1 MYDLL
6 LPEEELKE
14 KIAVEIKPHNI
25 LFENTGFE
33 TALVDVGKLVKK
45 IMQNAETLKVYIG
58 NTGVIL
64 KNAIETTTGRPRRC
78 GWFDCPNIIS
88 AILPMG
94 LDVLCL
100 NHIDTIGKIGNKL
113 GYICLTNFLPIF
125 IDKNMNEVYNTSESE
140 VNMIKD
146 NLLEILHEME
156 DVTKLFKLEPFE
168 IYIIGGSACILGE
181 YTTRAT
187 LDIDFVDLGY
197 PAKYGKVFT
206 LLRDY
211 DMLEFQSTILS
222 PNYKK
227 RALKLEEFKYINVFV
242 LSKEDIAISKII
254 RLANKDIEDLDEII
268 PKCNKEL
275 LNMIIDEVLNRE
287 DLFESKRNEFIK
299 KLEIFREKYNV

>member
-1 MYDLL
+1 
-6 LPEEELKE
+6 
-14 KIAVEIKPHNI
+14 
-25 LFENTGFE
+25 
-33 TALVDVGKLVKK
+33 
-45 IMQNAETLKVYIG
+45 
-58 NTGVIL
+58 
-64 KNAIETTTGRPRRC
+64 
-78 GWFDCPNIIS
+78 
-88 AILPMG
+88 
-94 LDVLCL
+94 
-100 NHIDTIGKIGNKL
+100 
-113 GYICLTNFLPIF
+113 
-125 IDKNMNEVYNTSESE
+125 
-140 VNMIKD
+140 MIKD

-187 LDIDFVDLGY
+187 LDVDFVDLGY

-227 RALKLEEFKYINVFV
+227 RALKLDEFKYINVYI
-242 LSKEDIAISKII
+242 LSKEDIAISKVI
-254 RLANKDIEDLDEII
+254 RLESKDIEDLDEII
-268 PKCNKEL
+268 PKCNKEI
-275 LNMIIDEVLNRE
+275 LNKIIDEVLNRE

>member
-1 MYDLL
+1 M
-6 LPEEELKE
+6 K
-14 KIAVEIKPHNI
+14 
-25 LFENTGFE
+25 
-33 TALVDVGKLVKK
+33 
-45 IMQNAETLKVYIG
+45 
-58 NTGVIL
+58 
-64 KNAIETTTGRPRRC
+64 
-78 GWFDCPNIIS
+78 
-88 AILPMG
+88 
-94 LDVLCL
+94 
-100 NHIDTIGKIGNKL
+100 
-113 GYICLTNFLPIF
+113 
-125 IDKNMNEVYNTSESE
+125 EVYNTSESE

-156 DVTKLFKLEPFE
+156 DVTKLFKLEPFD

-227 RALKLEEFKYINVFV
+227 RALKLDEFKYINVYI
-242 LSKEDIAISKII
+242 LSKEDIAISKVI
-254 RLANKDIEDLDEII
+254 RLEGKDIEDLDEII
-268 PKCNKEL
+268 PKCNKEI
-275 LNMIIDEVLNRE
+275 LNKIIDEVLNRK